1 MKRNIA
7 IIWGVSAL
15 MLMTSCVGE
24 QEDIFDESS
33 ALRLEHAVSN
43 YNDLL
48 CSATNGWVMQYFARS
63 SECGYPML
71 VKFSKSGAVEIAAKN
86 KYSSNNVY
94 AQESSLF
101 EIISDNGPV
110 LTFNSYNNLLHIF
123 STPEDIPDTDN
134 KEEGLGHE
142 GDYEFVL
149 YSVSEDQNTIYMK
162 GKKYGLDI
170 LLYRLPET
178 QGWEDYFTQLEAV
191 RDELFNSKVTTLY
204 MTTDKG
210 DFTITGMST
219 GMFDFVPK
227 GGDAISETVSVGYIL
242 TTDKKVS
249 LAVPFTGNDNIFSIR
264 NFTLSEE
271 GILVCTDDGGENA
284 QISAG
289 GEANMVTNTD
299 YKWRM
304 DKNSLEG
311 AFVDAYANV
320 VSGTRAYKSNTTFQY
335 FELSYDASA
344 QKYSLYFKTTRY
356 SGRIY
361 LDVVTEGNTVQFTYN
376 GECDSNGS
384 VFMRDVE
391 AYRTFVDLLTS
402 MKYTMVGNSPL
413 AMVEISMHSV
423 ETPENGFVI
432 ALQ

>member
-1 MKRNIA
+1 M
-7 IIWGVSAL
+7 
-15 MLMTSCVGE
+15 
-24 QEDIFDESS
+24 
-33 ALRLEHAVSN
+33 
-43 YNDLL
+43 
-48 CSATNGWVMQYFARS
+48 
-63 SECGYPML
+63 
-71 VKFSKSGAVEIAAKN
+71 
-86 KYSSNNVY
+86 
-94 AQESSLF
+94 
-101 EIISDNGPV
+101 
-110 LTFNSYNNLLHIF
+110 
-123 STPEDIPDTDN
+123 
-134 KEEGLGHE
+134 
-142 GDYEFVL
+142 

-271 GILVCTDDGGENA
+271 GILVCTDEGGENA